1 MLVCSGTMPTF
12 EPLTT
17 KQTNLALC
25 STIQTGFIDR
35 RIAAT
40 RSNSG
45 SSRAGDRCCGGGP
58 GCQRASSKGR
68 HRPGLPASRLPPR
81 EPSCLLGESTEEGV
95 GHGACKA
102 LLTWPSLVQLL
113 SSGFRLVLRLVLPSQ
128 APQFGCCSAL
138 GVPREAA
145 PPERSED
152 PLEARKDGSGSCLPL
167 VQSEPW
173 TLDPAGHGVR
183 QAHVQ

>member
-68 HRPGLPASRLPPR
+68 HRPGLPASRLPPPR
-81 EPSCLLGESTEEGV
+81 ALVPSRGKHRGRSGSWCLQSSFNLAIPGATALLWFQAGVKAGAAEPS
-95 GHGACKA
+95 
-102 LLTWPSLVQLL
+102 PSVWVLL
-113 SSGFRLVLRLVLPSQ
+113 SFRCP
-128 APQFGCCSAL
+128 
-138 GVPREAA
+138 
-145 PPERSED
+145 
-152 PLEARKDGSGSCLPL
+152 
-167 VQSEPW
+167 
-173 TLDPAGHGVR
+173 
-183 QAHVQ
+183 

>member
-45 SSRAGDRCCGGGP
+45 SSRDGDQCCGGGP
-58 GCQRASSKGR
+58 GRQRASSKGQ
-68 HRPGLPASRLPPR
+68 HRPGLPAAGMATAPR
-81 EPSCLLGESTEEGV
+81 ESSCPLGESAEERV

-102 LLTWPSLVQLL
+102 LLVWPSLVRLL
-113 SSGFRLVLRLVLPSQ
+113 SSVWCKAGAAQS
-128 APQFGCCSAL
+128 SL
-138 GVPREAA
+138 GAA
-145 PPERSED
+145 Q
-152 PLEARKDGSGSCLPL
+152 L
-167 VQSEPW
+167 
-173 TLDPAGHGVR
+173 
-183 QAHVQ
+183 

>member
-1 MLVCSGTMPTF
+1 VLVCSGTMPTF

-45 SSRAGDRCCGGGP
+45 SSQP
-58 GCQRASSKGR
+58 GRGSMLQGWPRASEGILEATAP
-68 HRPGLPASRLPPR
+68 PGAVHAPATGTATAPR
-81 EPSCLLGESTEEGV
+81 EPPCLLGESAEEGV

-102 LLTWPSLVQLL
+102 LPTWPSLVQLL
-113 SSGFRLVLRLVLPSQ
+113 SSV
-128 APQFGCCSAL
+128 CCHRAKSL
-138 GVPREAA
+138 GPGA
-145 PPERSED
+145 
-152 PLEARKDGSGSCLPL
+152 
-167 VQSEPW
+167 VQ
-173 TLDPAGHGVR
+173 L
-183 QAHVQ
+183 